1 MMVKIT
7 FMPDKKTVQVKPG
20 TSLLHAARQAKV
32 PMRTRCDGKAS
43 CLMCQVKISD
53 PRTVSPLSE
62 KERLKLGAKAAQN
75 VRLACQ
81 ARAQRDALVHLPE
94 DPLKAVIRKKMAELK
109 NQHDETF

>member
-7 FMPDKKTVQVKPG
+7 FMPAKKTVQVKPG
-20 TSLLHAARQAKV
+20 TSILHAARQAKV

-43 CLMCQVKISD
+43 CLMCKVKIAD
-53 PRTVSPLSE
+53 PSAVSPLNE

-81 ARAQRDALVHLPE
+81 ARAHRDVLVNLPE
-94 DPLKAVIRKKMAELK
+94 DPLKAVIRKKMEELK
-109 NQHDETF
+109 NNDDDTL